1 MDDHVED
8 FKVFQ
13 SYNFDSFMAEIGGM
27 MGVFLGWS
35 FLFIVVTLLEFVKHE
50 RLRWWIEFAMTLVLA
65 LALIIWGWTTVDDY
79 LNQNDSMEFS
89 IKKGWSPPQITICPY
104 LAFNVFGNDD
114 MGSSIGQSCHTN
126 DSDFFDTLKNCL
138 KVDPNGTNEFY
149 KDFQLP
155 VEHRPKRIELKSSNR
170 SFVLNAAEVMTEIW
184 NEKLGLC
191 YTLDG
196 KKYWH
201 R

>member
-1 MDDHVED
+1 M
-8 FKVFQ
+8 
-13 SYNFDSFMAEIGGM
+13 
-27 MGVFLGWS
+27 
-35 FLFIVVTLLEFVKHE
+35 
-50 RLRWWIEFAMTLVLA
+50 
-65 LALIIWGWTTVDDY
+65 
-79 LNQNDSMEFS
+79 
-89 IKKGWSPPQITICPY
+89 
-104 LAFNVFGNDD
+104 AFNVFGNDD

-155 VEHRPKRIELKSSNR
+155 VEHRPQRIELKSSNH

>member
-1 MDDHVED
+1 MKADKEVCITYLKLE
-8 FKVFQ
+8 
-13 SYNFDSFMAEIGGM
+13 EI
-27 MGVFLGWS
+27 
-35 FLFIVVTLLEFVKHE
+35 
-50 RLRWWIEFAMTLVLA
+50 
-65 LALIIWGWTTVDDY
+65 
-79 LNQNDSMEFS
+79 
-89 IKKGWSPPQITICPY
+89 KGLQITVCPY
-104 LAFNVFGNDD
+104 LAFNVFGNDA

-138 KVDPNGTNEFY
+138 KIDPNGINGFY
-149 KDFQLP
+149 KNFQLP
-155 VEHRPKRIELKSSNR
+155 VEHRPQRIELKSSNR

-196 KKYWH
+196 HKYWH